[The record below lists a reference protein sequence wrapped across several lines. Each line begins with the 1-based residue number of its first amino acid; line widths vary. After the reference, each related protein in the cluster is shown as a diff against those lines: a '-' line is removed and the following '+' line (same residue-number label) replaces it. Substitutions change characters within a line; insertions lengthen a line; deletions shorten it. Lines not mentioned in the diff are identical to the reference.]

1 MKYLEDVLIAT
12 LISEKSYDRIA
23 DSNSYTFFVHT
34 NSYKP
39 EIKKAVQELFDVDV
53 LSVNTMYRKGKKK
66 RFLNDT
72 FHSENFWEYSSLVL
86 WFGILIITHIYIH
99 RPNFII
105 AD

>member
-1 MKYLEDVLIAT
+1 MKYLEDVLIAP

-34 NSYKP
+34 NSNKP

-66 RFLNDT
+66 RFGYVLGQQSTRKIAIVTLAEGDT
-72 FHSENFWEYSSLVL
+72 IEA
-86 WFGILIITHIYIH
+86 FGV
-99 RPNFII
+99 
-105 AD
+105 